1 MKDIYE
7 LLNDLNIDESEF
19 EEMEVNE
26 LEKANIK
33 RSLKK
38 EINKKKKRN
47 SWKKSIAAASI
58 IVGLSVT
65 TFVTYPAYAGNI
77 PVIEDIFR
85 FFDNGK
91 TDKENRQNKEHG
103 LYYDYK
109 KFSNEINMTKESNGT
124 KITINDAVFDGK
136 TLTLTYTIE
145 SEQDLGN
152 VDISMPRIKG
162 MEAIGGTGKT
172 SKIDTNKYVGIL
184 TVSNIEDKKLD
195 VAHINWDIDRIKNPE
210 NQNVINGDW
219 KFAFSLDATDS
230 KLQMTEDSAEK
241 NGVKV
246 NIEKISLNPMS
257 LTVYY
262 DQEVT
267 EMVKNKWDGV
277 DVELEIKD
285 DLGNLYSGEDN
296 GGVRKES
303 SYHVSGSKT
312 FEKLDPKA
320 TKLIITP
327 HITVRDYNSDNF
339 ASVEITKDGAKEI
352 PLPEKPGKGKEEFV
366 LEDIIIKIMK

>member
-195 VAHINWDIDRIKNPE
+195 VAHINWDIDHIKNPD
-210 NQNVINGDW
+210 NQTLIKGDW
-219 KFAFSLDATDS
+219 NFDFSQNATDN
-230 KLQMTEDSAEK
+230 KIQLTDGSAEK

-246 NIEKISLNPMS
+246 SIGKISFNPMS
-257 LTVYY
+257 LIVYY

-267 EMVKNKWDGV
+267 ELVKNKWDGV

-296 GGVRKES
+296 GGMRKDS

-312 FEKLDPKA
+312 FEKLDPNA

-327 HITVRDYNSDNF
+327 HITLRDYNSDNF
-339 ASVEITKDGAKEI
+339 TSVEITNDGKKEI
-352 PLPEKPGKGKEEFV
+352 PLPEKPGKGTEEFV
-366 LEDIIIKIMK
+366 LEDIIIKIKK